1 MSDGP
6 AYKHLDQSV
15 FAERVRRLEAVLDDC
30 VLCPRNCHVNRNGG
44 ETGYCRTGPMPFVSS
59 RGPHFG
65 EERPLV
71 GAGGSGTIFFG
82 NCNLGCLFCQNYSI
96 SHLGEG
102 EQISCERLADAML
115 SLQRAGCHNVNLV
128 TPTHQTPAIAR
139 AIMIASERGLSVPI
153 VYNCGGYESVET
165 LGMLEGI
172 VDIYM
177 PDFKYADP
185 DAAGRYS
192 DAPDYPDIAKAA
204 IKEMHRQVGDLVM
217 DRSGIARRGLL
228 VRHLVLPEGLAGT
241 RQVVNFIARE
251 ISQDTYLNIMDQYHP
266 CYKASDHPLLNRRI
280 TAREYEEAVEYALKA
295 GIRRIDGVTI

>member
-1 MSDGP
+1 
-6 AYKHLDQSV
+6 
-15 FAERVRRLEAVLDDC
+15 
-30 VLCPRNCHVNRNGG
+30 
-44 ETGYCRTGPMPFVSS
+44 
-59 RGPHFG
+59 
-65 EERPLV
+65 
-71 GAGGSGTIFFG
+71 
-82 NCNLGCLFCQNYSI
+82 
-96 SHLGEG
+96 
-102 EQISCERLADAML
+102 
-115 SLQRAGCHNVNLV
+115 
-128 TPTHQTPAIAR
+128 
-139 AIMIASERGLSVPI
+139 
-153 VYNCGGYESVET
+153 
-165 LGMLEGI
+165 MLEGI

-192 DAPDYPDIAKAA
+192 DAPDYPDIARAA

-266 CYKASDHPLLNRRI
+266 CYKAFDHPLFNRRI